1 LLPPSAKKAILAVDL
16 EAGVAAAL
24 AAGLS
29 QWQAEIRLRQVSL
42 AQAAAALQQEVF
54 DLVVVNRGDPET
66 APAALVAA
74 LAAAAPAPRLLLVL
88 GDACAADR
96 PLFQGLGS
104 VEEMPGPASAAELL
118 ARIVA
123 ALERGVKGHLEN
135 VGLAALVQL
144 LALDKE
150 SCTLTVQS
158 AMGRGT
164 LYFVRGDLC
173 DAETAAATGEEAA
186 IEVLGWEIANVEMTG
201 SSLRTQ
207 RAIEMPVTFL
217 LIEAMRRRD
226 ERARGEPGAV
236 AAGARVA
243 AAEGRSNGAGA
254 LPARDGLV
262 LALSRDVE
270 GLVAAA
276 VVELASGAVLETIGT
291 RDDFDLHR
299 AAAHCCE
306 LLRREMDL
314 PAARELRSTLED
326 VVLTFGDEIHVLKLG
341 QAGRFLYVVADR
353 ARTNLAAVRSSLQ
366 PHWRAF
372 SGLANGVSERQA
384 HAGRA
389 PASPGL
395 GS

>member
-243 AAEGRSNGAGA
+243 AAEGRSNGAAPCRRGMGWCWRCRA
-254 LPARDGLV
+254 TSKGWSLRRWWSLPPAPCWKRSARGTI
-262 LALSRDVE
+262 SISTGRPPT
-270 GLVAAA
+270 AASCCA
-276 VVELASGAVLETIGT
+276 GRWTCRRLASCA
-291 RDDFDLHR
+291 
-299 AAAHCCE
+299 
-306 LLRREMDL
+306 RR
-314 PAARELRSTLED
+314 S
-326 VVLTFGDEIHVLKLG
+326 
-341 QAGRFLYVVADR
+341 
-353 ARTNLAAVRSSLQ
+353 RTWS
-366 PHWRAF
+366 
-372 SGLANGVSERQA
+372 
-384 HAGRA
+384 
-389 PASPGL
+389 
-395 GS
+395 